1 MSLDESLRRVTSQV
15 AECSLSRDLWRI
27 PGYTKMVKGAMLM
40 LSQWEVKNRN
50 ILKTDR
56 DISLK
61 FGINLLHGYTKP
73 TLDKLFDSVQYSR

>member
-1 MSLDESLRRVTSQV
+1 MAHHSLQEFVACVGVRLRCADKIGKETF
-15 AECSLSRDLWRI
+15 
-27 PGYTKMVKGAMLM
+27 KGAMLM
-40 LSQWEVKNRN
+40 LSQWEAKNRN

-61 FGINLLHGYTKP
+61 FDMYLLHGYTKP